1 MAVGDIISDVVAS
14 GGWRYFQPA
23 ATVEIIITC
32 AVMSGESYLGHYN
45 GSDGP
50 SYAGTG
56 YAAQN
61 TMNQYNLKMGINNT
75 DYLGIN
81 SAASDASYSG
91 LQIA

>member
-23 ATVEIIITC
+23 AAVEIIITC

-45 GSDGP
+45 GADGP
-50 SYAGTG
+50 SYTGTG
-56 YAAQN
+56 YAGAN
-61 TMNQYNLKMGINNT
+61 VSLYNLKMGITYTN
-75 DYLGIN
+75 YLGIN

-91 LQIA
+91 LQIK